1 MIDEPEKNKTKI
13 VVEYHPVSLQQALKE
28 TAFGFSDIQAL
39 TYFQQLISAI
49 AYCKA
54 EHPSTHLDIKLENI
68 KLIEAKKQIL
78 MSEFRMSDLI
88 QLKEGEE
95 SDISDTYT
103 KCRYMPPEMI
113 DSPENIDQ
121 DSIDVW
127 LAGTIL
133 YMFIT
138 KEYLFAESIPK
149 YIS

>member
-1 MIDEPEKNKTKI
+1 M
-13 VVEYHPVSLQQALKE
+13 
-28 TAFGFSDIQAL
+28 QAL

-49 AYCKA
+49 NYCKA
-54 EHPSTHLDIKLENI
+54 EHSDIHLDIKLENI
-68 KLIEAKKQIL
+68 KLIETKKQIL
-78 MSEFRMSDLI
+78 ISEFRMSDMI

-95 SDISDTYT
+95 SDISDTFT

-113 DSPENIDQ
+113 DSPESINQ
-121 DSIDVW
+121 DSIDIW

-138 KEYLFAESIPK
+138 KEYPFAESIPK